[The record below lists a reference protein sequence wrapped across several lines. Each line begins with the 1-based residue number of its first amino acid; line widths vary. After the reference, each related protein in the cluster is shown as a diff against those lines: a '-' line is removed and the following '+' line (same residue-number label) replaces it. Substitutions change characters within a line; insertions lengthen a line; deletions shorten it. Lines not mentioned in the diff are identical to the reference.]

1 VNRLSQDLNQ
11 KLNLETA
18 QIPWHELQRYFASGN
33 AIFVDASLDLIQVAT
48 QISEDN
54 ALQIKIWM
62 ELGLLDV
69 VKDSQAALW
78 YEEDAIVWALVI
90 KPWVLIQPLKN

>member
-1 VNRLSQDLNQ
+1 LSQELNQ

-54 ALQIKIWM
+54 AVQIKYWM
-62 ELGLLDV
+62 ESGLLDA
-69 VKDSQAALW
+69 VKDSQAMQW
-78 YEEDAIVWALVI
+78 YEDDAIVWALVI
-90 KPWVLIQPLKN
+90 KPWVLVQPLKN

>member
-1 VNRLSQDLNQ
+1 LSNDLNQ

-48 QISEDN
+48 QISEDK
-54 ALQIKIWM
+54 ASQIKIWM
-62 ELGLLDV
+62 ESGLLDV

-90 KPWVLIQPLKN
+90 KPWVLVQPLKN

>member
-1 VNRLSQDLNQ
+1 MTNDLEQ

-48 QISEDN
+48 QISQDN
-54 ALQIKIWM
+54 ATQIKSWM
-62 ELGLLDV
+62 DSGLIDV
-69 VKDSQAALW
+69 VKDQQALEW
-78 YEEDAIVWALVI
+78 FERDAIVWALVI
-90 KPWVLIQPLKN
+90 KPWVLVQPSDQ

>member
-1 VNRLSQDLNQ
+1 MSNDLNQ

-18 QIPWHELQRYFASGN
+18 QIRWHELQRYFASGN

-54 ALQIKIWM
+54 ASQIKIWM
-62 ELGLLDV
+62 ESGLLDV

-90 KPWVLIQPLKN
+90 KPWVLVQPLKN

>member
-1 VNRLSQDLNQ
+1 MSNELNQ

-33 AIFVDASLDLIQVAT
+33 AIFVDTSLDLIQVAT

-54 ALQIKIWM
+54 ATQIKCWM
-62 ELGLLDV
+62 ESGLLDA
-69 VKDSQAALW
+69 VKDSQAMQW
-78 YEEDAIVWALVI
+78 YEDDAIVWALVI
-90 KPWVLIQPLKN
+90 KPWVLVQPLKN

>member
-1 VNRLSQDLNQ
+1 LSNDLNQ

-54 ALQIKIWM
+54 ASQIKIWM
-62 ELGLLDV
+62 ESGLLDV

-90 KPWVLIQPLKN
+90 KPWVLVQPLKN